1 MIQFTRKLAKERD
14 RERMK
19 AIIDKKETKRKEN

>member
-19 AIIDKKETKRKEN
+19 AIIDNKGDKEKRK